1 MAGQHYMMFMFS
13 AAAKPSAAADC
24 SLRLSCWGISP
35 ETVARGDLVAP
46 AVKLAGFLV
55 LLALIFAGAHAAAAR
70 LGPVDTGHSRV
81 QYSGSSGSS
90 PGTGGGMNMG
100 GMDMGGT
107 P

>member
-1 MAGQHYMMFMFS
+1 
-13 AAAKPSAAADC
+13 
-24 SLRLSCWGISP
+24 
-35 ETVARGDLVAP
+35 VAP

-55 LLALIFAGAHAAAAR
+55 LLALIFAGAHAAGAR

-81 QYSGSSGSS
+81 QYSGGGSKGS

-100 GMDMGGT
+100 GMGMGGS